1 MNTQVQLHEVVDSPR
16 AWLRLAAAFVISTV
30 GNAGMWIPQT
40 VLPMLQEEFGAT
52 RGGASLP
59 YTATMLGVGV
69 GTIVM
74 GRLADRLGVFP
85 LLVFAALA
93 LGFGYVVAGLSESLL
108 QFSLIQGALIAALG
122 VAVTFAPLL
131 ADVSLWFRRRLG
143 LAVAIAASGNYMAGA
158 IWPPIVQ
165 RAAEEFGWRGAY
177 FGVAA
182 ASVILILPL
191 TLLFRQRLHAQT
203 AAQAAASG
211 ARGEA
216 VRPLGMTPN
225 ALQTLLVV
233 AGLACCIAMSMP
245 QVHIVAYCSDLGYG
259 AARGAEMLSLM
270 LALGLVSRLA
280 SGWIADR
287 IGGLRT
293 LFLSS
298 GGQMIALL
306 LFLPFDGLGSLYA
319 ISALFGLVQGGVV
332 ACYAIIVREHF
343 PAREAATRVSI
354 AITATIL
361 GMSAGGW
368 LSGVIF
374 DFTGSY
380 GWAFVHGV
388 AWNVLNLAIVGW
400 LILRE
405 GGWRRG
411 RRVAVAAA
419 A

>member
-1 MNTQVQLHEVVDSPR
+1 VNTHVQQEEVVDSPR

-30 GNAGMWIPQT
+30 GSSGMWIPQT
-40 VLPMLQEEFGAT
+40 VLPLLQEEFGVT
-52 RGGASLP
+52 RAGASLP

-74 GRLADRLGVFP
+74 GRLADRFGIFP

-93 LGFGYVVAGLSESLL
+93 LGGGYLVAGTSTSLM
-108 QFSLIQGALIAALG
+108 QFSIAQGALIAALG
-122 VAVTFAPLL
+122 VAVTFAPLV
-131 ADVSLWFRRRLG
+131 ADVSLWFKRRLG

-177 FGVAA
+177 YGVAV
-182 ASVILILPL
+182 ASVVIIIPL
-191 TLLFRQRLHAQT
+191 AFMFRSRLHAQT

-211 ARGEA
+211 ARGES
-216 VRPLGMTPN
+216 VLPMGLKPN
-225 ALQTLLVV
+225 TLQALLLV
-233 AGLACCIAMSMP
+233 AGLSCCIAMSMP

-259 AARGAEMLSLM
+259 AANGAKMLSLM

-287 IGGLRT
+287 IGGLWT
-293 LFLSS
+293 LLLGS
-298 GGQMIALL
+298 GGQLVTLL
-306 LFLPFDGLGSLYA
+306 LFLPFDGLSSLYA

-343 PAREAATRVSI
+343 PAREAATRVSV

-361 GMSAGGW
+361 GMAMGGW
-368 LSGVIF
+368 MSGVIF

-380 GWAFVHGV
+380 GWAFVHGI
-388 AWNVLNLAIVGW
+388 AWNVLNVLIIGW

-405 GGWRRG
+405 RG
-411 RRVAVAAA
+411 MRRVQLAVA
-419 A
+419 